1 MFGCNYAVQ
10 EVIPTV
16 DKDRSRSQLS
26 RYRVV
31 KKCLREVLAQRDTLD
46 AGAELF
52 ATGEGEGDELS
63 SSTCSRQLPG
73 GSERNRNL
81 LNYRQIC

>member
-63 SSTCSRQLPG
+63 SSTRSRELPG